1 MPARLRL
8 ITAQAR
14 RWPGVLLGGLV
25 LCACQALG
33 TATADALG
41 WPVPGA
47 VLGMLLL
54 WALLCGLGRVPT
66 GLDAVASALL
76 SHLMLPLIPL
86 VAGVMDHAALLR
98 AHGTGLLLL
107 CMGGVVATT
116 LCAAAAYTA
125 VSRAMPQG
133 SRAQGPAQR

>member
-1 MPARLRL
+1 MPERLRL
-8 ITAQAR
+8 ILTHAR
-14 RWPGVLLGGLV
+14 RLPGVLLGALV

-33 TATADALG
+33 TALATALN

-54 WALLCGLGRVPT
+54 WGLLCGLRRVPR

-76 SHLMLPLIPL
+76 SHLILPLIPL

-98 AHGTGLLLL
+98 AHGAALLLL
-107 CMGGVVATT
+107 CIGGVVATA
-116 LCAAAAYTA
+116 LCAVAAYTA
-125 VSRAMPQG
+125 ACRCVPDRSHADASSPR
-133 SRAQGPAQR
+133 